1 MGQTE
6 HLRGIQGK
14 DTCALFTEMGSR
26 LTNKI
31 SRKCQAI
38 FLGERERWID
48 GWLDCSLDGWKDGRL
63 KKQT

>member
-6 HLRGIQGK
+6 HLRDIQGK
-14 DTCALFTEMGSR
+14 DTCALLTEMRSR
-26 LTNKI
+26 LTNRI

-38 FLGERERWID
+38 FLEKRERWID
-48 GWLDCSLDGWKDGRL
+48 GWLDSSLDGWKDGRL